1 MLCSPSSMLCIDNN
15 NNKGSQNRNHISNAL
30 IESFL
35 TESFQLNC
43 GFKSFEAALLVL
55 RIAKAVDCRLQ
66 GLEVEQF
73 FNLLDSIVRKG
84 INSKSFEGRTVI
96 SIEGLEGSGKSTLLH
111 NLQKGCPQIKVY
123 NEGTIAIVS
132 RLKELFLG
140 LPQPINQAFEFLCHY
155 ITAHD
160 IICTDPTSPDGISN
174 VVFVIE
180 GYYHHHCCSS
190 ICDNVSG
197 EADVHHVF
205 SNAFEWPLDLP
216 RPDLVLFLTLPTN
229 IRLKRLQHTMIDSD
243 CHELMMPSRHISC
256 TDVEH
261 RNQSNGKNNKR
272 TSIQQVNRRSSATA
286 INTRVSR
293 VQSRDSKSNV
303 SLSIIP

>member
-1 MLCSPSSMLCIDNN
+1 MSCIDT
-15 NNKGSQNRNHISNAL
+15 NNKESQNRNHISKAL

-35 TESFQLNC
+35 TESYQLNC

-73 FNLLDSIVRKG
+73 FNLLDIIVRKG
-84 INSKSFEGRTVI
+84 INSKSFDGRTVI
-96 SIEGLEGSGKSTLLH
+96 SIEGLEGSGKSTLLY
-111 NLQKGCPQIKVY
+111 NLQKGCPQIKTY
-123 NEGTIAIVS
+123 NEGTIPLVS
-132 RLKELFLG
+132 RLKELFLS

-160 IICTDPTSPDGISN
+160 IICTSPTSPDGSN
-174 VVFVIE
+174 IVFVIE
-180 GYYHHHCCSS
+180 RYYHHHCCSS

-197 EADVHHVF
+197 EAEVHHVF

-243 CHELMMPSRHISC
+243 CHELIMPLRHNSRS
-256 TDVEH
+256 DVEH
-261 RNQSNGKNNKR
+261 NNQSKGKDNKT
-272 TSIQQVNRRSSATA
+272 TSTQQVNRRSSATA
-286 INTRVSR
+286 INTRTSR

-303 SLSIIP
+303 SPYINR